1 MKILW
6 TPWMVIGAL
15 ALAGIAAPSAPAQS
29 VYSVAASH
37 AQGLTGRQSPVI
49 HLWSGYGTNLSFIPT
64 NERIVRVWL
73 DDPSRVALDFDEPLC
88 PAAASDCVSGSPSV
102 IHLRRIEG
110 LTFENLPRASGT
122 LLTVMTE
129 TSGGERRLY
138 KFRIAF
144 GSGTPDY
151 HTVVVNPSS
160 PIHPLLGPGYVR
172 RGLQV
177 AEARGFIHP
186 NQDLWN
192 RLQTFLRLTQ
202 DGLTVPAAAE
212 QAGVSSE
219 LLIRLAEWGA
229 SARDDPPLRS
239 TAR

>member
-1 MKILW
+1 MKRFW
-6 TPWMVIGAL
+6 TPWMVMGAF
-15 ALAGIAAPSAPAQS
+15 ALAGIAAAPAPAQS
-29 VYSVAASH
+29 VYSISATH
-37 AQGLTGRQSPVI
+37 AQGLTGGQSPII
-49 HLWSGYGTNLSFIPT
+49 HLWSGYGTNLSFLPT

-88 PAAASDCVSGSPSV
+88 PAVASDCVSGSPSV

-110 LTFENLPRASGT
+110 LAFENLPRASGT
-122 LLTVMTE
+122 LLTVITE

-138 KFRIAF
+138 KFRVAF

-160 PIHPLLGPGYVR
+160 PIHPLLGPGDVR

-202 DGLTVPAAAE
+202 GGLAVPAAAD

-219 LLIRLAEWGA
+219 LLTRLAEWGA